1 MQSCIFSIHYSS
13 LHMKAGFHRKMQKL
27 ITTFY
32 LTIQKK
38 IIIILRNKKNH
49 NYKFI
54 PKPYLAI
61 LSLYLAML
69 AFYHNISIIFF
80 SELQIVTILNL

>member
-38 IIIILRNKKNH
+38 NHNYSEKQKNL

-69 AFYHNISIIFF
+69 AFYHNI
-80 SELQIVTILNL
+80 